1 MKRAIF
7 PALIFAMVA
16 GGCGSGGKSPAGGR
30 VVVAVTPPPM
40 PRRNIAPPAVPPK
53 GQQIQVESD
62 GSIFVLFVPDG
73 WSKSASRQIAL
84 TIHFHGA
91 PWFAI
96 DEHLRHG
103 LRGPLLCFSP
113 GEGSTIYRK
122 AFEDQNRLGRLLGQ
136 VENELKHVGA
146 PANAKITTVDIS
158 SFSAGYG
165 AVREI
170 VKSPEYCRI
179 IRRIVLCDSMYA
191 SFAPNST
198 TRPAPEHIEPW
209 IAFAKMAAKGEKT
222 FVFTHSLVPT
232 SSYANSAMCATA
244 LIDAVGG
251 SKVKVVRGSLP
262 ATLEAEFPLL
272 TRSDVGNFHVWGYDG
287 ADAPAHLTHVRH
299 LADVWMALDAA
310 GAP

>member
-1 MKRAIF
+1 MNKTLFISLIV
-7 PALIFAMVA
+7 ALLA
-16 GGCGSGGKSPAGGR
+16 GGCGSGGKPSPGAR
-30 VVVAVTPPPM
+30 VVAAVVPPPM
-40 PRRNIAPPAVPPK
+40 PRRNIAPPTTPPK

-62 GSIFVLFVPDG
+62 GSIFVLFVPEG
-73 WSKSASRQIAL
+73 WSKTAPRQIAL

-103 LRGPLLCFSP
+103 LRGPLICFSP

-122 AFEDQNRLGRLLGQ
+122 AFEDQSRFGRLLGQ
-136 VENELKHVGA
+136 VENELKKVGA
-146 PANAKITTVDIS
+146 PADAKITIVDIS

-198 TRPAPEHIEPW
+198 TQPAPEHIEPW

-222 FVFTHSLVPT
+222 FVLTHSMVPT
-232 SSYANSAMCATA
+232 ASYANTAQCATA
-244 LIDAVGG
+244 LIAAVGG
-251 SKVKVVRGSLP
+251 SKVKVARGSLP
-262 ATLEAEFPLL
+262 ATLDPEFPLL
-272 TRSDVGNFHVWGYDG
+272 TRTDVGHFHVWGYDG